1 MKHPYSLLT
10 ALLMLA
16 MPVFAQV
23 KISGTI
29 IDSDTKKIVE
39 YANLSLLKQDSSF
52 VAAVSANDQGLFAFN
67 DIPTGNYILS
77 ASSLG
82 YNRLFQSVNATGK
95 DAKVGAVLL
104 TPSSVALKDVVV
116 TGHTLIQKPD
126 KKLILP
132 SASQIKISNNGITLL
147 KNLQLPRIMVNP
159 IDNTVT
165 VPGAGAV
172 QLRINGVVVTVAEIT
187 ALAPADIIR
196 IEYHDEPGMRY
207 GDAPA
212 VLDYI
217 TRRRESGGSVSAD
230 LGNALFQNLSWGENN
245 IAAKVNNKKSEF
257 SLNGYWSNRGIDW
270 VRENRETFVSPTAT
284 LERKEVGKP
293 TRFQQ
298 DRVNY
303 SMNYNLNE
311 PQKYM
316 LNVNL
321 RNNFE
326 YMPNSFSDR
335 KSTLYS
341 SDNATPLAISD
352 LSSLRS
358 NTPALDIYFQK
369 NLKKDQLVIFNA
381 VGTYIDSR
389 STRTYQETRGNALS
403 TDIYSCVNGEK
414 YSLILEGIYEKSL
427 KKGKF
432 SAGLKHNQSFTN
444 NQYSGNVEA
453 DVNLRVAETYLYS
466 EYQLR
471 QNKLSYTFGLGIT
484 RTFNS
489 QQDQKNESY
498 IWRPTL
504 RVNYAINDNAYLR
517 YSGSVLSSAP
527 SLSDLNNVE
536 QDIDSL
542 QIRRGNPD
550 LHTVWFLSNKINA
563 GYNKGIIGLEVFAHY
578 LYHNKPMMEQVSYN
592 GNKFVRMVTNQKAM
606 HQLYTQASISLKPW
620 KDYITLRYT
629 PEFNRFVSQGNGYT
643 HTFSY
648 FRTQVSLNLNYK
660 NYFAGAEVYSR
671 WDNLWGE
678 NIEYGEKLHIL
689 LAGYNKPK
697 WNITAMVFNPFSKR
711 YDQSNRNVSGL
722 APSSS
727 YLYTDN
733 LAGSFIIKCSI
744 NINFGRKF
752 KAAEKRLNN
761 DDSDSGMMS
770 GAKK

>member
-1 MKHPYSLLT
+1 MKYLRILL
-10 ALLMLA
+10 AAWLMLA
-16 MPVFAQV
+16 ASASAQV
-23 KISGTI
+23 KISGI
-29 IDSDTKKIVE
+29 IVDSDTKKTVE
-39 YANLSLLKQDSSF
+39 YANLSLLKQDSTF
-52 VAAVSANDQGLFAFN
+52 VAAASSDDQGLFAFN
-67 DIPTGNYILS
+67 NIPIGNYILS

-82 YNRLFQSVNATGK
+82 YEKSFQRINAVEK
-95 DAKVGAVLL
+95 EAKVGNVLL

-116 TGHTLIQKPD
+116 TGHTVIQKPD

-132 SASQIKISNNGITLL
+132 SASQIKASNNGITLL
-147 KNLQLPRIMVNP
+147 KNLQLPRVMVNP

-165 VPGAGAV
+165 VPGSGAV

-187 ALAPADIIR
+187 ALAPTDIVR
-196 IEYHDEPGMRY
+196 IEYHDDPGMRY

-217 TRRRESGGSVSAD
+217 TRHRETGGNLSLDA
-230 LGNALFQNLSWGENN
+230 GNAFFQNLNWGENTLS
-245 IAAKVNNKKSEF
+245 AKVNNKKSEF
-257 SLNGYWSNRGIDW
+257 SVYGYWSKRAIDW
-270 VRENRETFVSPTAT
+270 IRENKETFVFPNKT
-284 LERKEVGKP
+284 LEREEVGQR
-293 TRFQQ
+293 TRFDQ
-298 DRVNY
+298 DRLNY
-303 SMNYNLNE
+303 SANYNLNE
-311 PQKYM
+311 PEKYM

-321 RNNFE
+321 RNNYQ

-335 KSTLYS
+335 KSMLYS
-341 SDNATPLAISD
+341 SDNPTPLAISD
-352 LSSLRS
+352 LSSMRS
-358 NTPALDIYFQK
+358 NTPALDVYFQK
-369 NLKKDQLVIFNA
+369 NLKKDQLLIFNA

-389 STRTYQETRGNALS
+389 STRTYREARGSNLS
-403 TDIYSCVNGEK
+403 TDIYSCVKGEK
-414 YSLILEGIYEKSL
+414 YSLILEGIYERTL
-427 KKGKF
+427 KKGKI
-432 SAGLKHNQSFTN
+432 SAGLKHSQSFTN
-444 NQYSGNVEA
+444 NQYSGNVVA
-453 DVNLRVAETYLYS
+453 DVNLHVAETYVYS

-471 QNKLSYTFGLGIT
+471 QNKLNYTFGIGLT

-489 QQDQKNESY
+489 QENQKNESY

-504 RVNYAINDNAYLR
+504 RVNYTINDNAYLR
-517 YSGSVLSSAP
+517 YSGSVLSTAP

-563 GYNKGIIGLEVFAHY
+563 GYNKGILGLEIFAHY

-592 GNKFVRMVTNQKAM
+592 GNKFVRMIINQRAM
-606 HQLYTQASISLKPW
+606 HQLYTEASISLKPW

-629 PEFNRFVSQGNGYT
+629 PQFNRFVSQGNGYT

-648 FRTQVSLNLNYK
+648 FRTQVSVNMSYK
-660 NYFAGAEVYSR
+660 NYFAGAEIYSR

-678 NIEYGEKLHIL
+678 DLEYGEKMHIVT
-689 LAGYNKPK
+689 AGYNKPT
-697 WNITAMVFNPFSKR
+697 WNITAMLFNPFSKR
-711 YDQSNRNVSGL
+711 YDQSSRNLSGL
-722 APSSS
+722 TPNSS

-733 LAGSFIIKCSI
+733 LAGSFVVKFSM
-744 NINFGRKF
+744 NLNFGRKF